1 MRIRADHIVKS
12 AIGRSVKELRQ
23 SLSLSQSDLAER
35 SETNQRF
42 VSQLE
47 RGVANP
53 TLDTILRIA
62 KALRVDVTELF
73 GPR

>member
-1 MRIRADHIVKS
+1 MRTRADHIVKS
-12 AIGRSVKELRQ
+12 AIGRSVKQLRL

-62 KALRVDVTELF
+62 RALRVDVAELF
-73 GPR
+73 GPK